1 MHEPDEKIL
10 KSVHCS
16 IAPRTPRRALRR
28 LWWQRGPWPTRRLL
42 GRCAGH
48 RQRPLLAST
57 NPRFSGA
64 VRFSGATARFLPRC
78 TQPPYLPC
86 KTLLAGGFGRFWRCS
101 AGILIGLCRGLLR
114 RGWSGC
120 WMSGCWMS
128 GCFGF
133 FLENG
138 CLGVRLFVFCLFLL
152 NGCTAVWILAL
163 ALLLKNALKTD

>member
-57 NPRFSGA
+57 NPRFSGVA
-64 VRFSGATARFLPRC
+64 RFSGATARFLPRC
-78 TQPPYLPC
+78 TQSPCLPC

-114 RGWSGC
+114 RGWSGFFNPC
-120 WMSGCWMS
+120 HRAAGCPGVGS
-128 GCFGF
+128 FGCFP
-133 FLENG
+133 EE
-138 CLGVRLFVFCLFLL
+138 RLLDVFESAQVLDSYAQQVLRFRVLVL
-152 NGCTAVWILAL
+152 
-163 ALLLKNALKTD
+163 